1 MCRHERT
8 PRFAAL
14 AVGLLVLV
22 LAAGCASVRSGS
34 PAGADLRAAGY
45 RNAAVYAA
53 SYRSLQTGQA
63 SEAVS
68 VVYSRGPT
76 GDDGQ
81 DAQRAEKIIWETE
94 PGPVTT
100 LWITKNARKCV
111 ARACSTTSVSVGSA
125 SRAQLAATFGPRP
138 HGLDT
143 ASATRSPASPPRDEV
158 LTVAASAAVLALV
171 VIALVVIIVR
181 RRRKRAPQGPVPR
194 TPPWP
199 LLGPQPE
206 VDGPK

>member
-1 MCRHERT
+1 MSRHERA

-14 AVGLLVLV
+14 VVGLVVLV
-22 LAAGCASVRSGS
+22 LASGCSSVRGGS
-34 PAGADLRAAGY
+34 QTGADLQGAGY
-45 RNAAVYAA
+45 RNVFVYAT

-125 SRAQLAATFGPRP
+125 SRAQLAAAFGPRP

-143 ASATRSPASPPRDEV
+143 ASATRPSASPPRDEV

-171 VIALVVIIVR
+171 VIALVVIIAR

-199 LLGPQPE
+199 PLGPQPE
-206 VDGPK
+206 ADGPK